1 VQFVPVTVAG
11 VVGATSIDAGF
22 ASGCAVVAGGAVR
35 CWGWNSYGANGS
47 GTSAVEPLA
56 STVSGVTG
64 ATQVSTGVF
73 HACALITGGQV
84 ACWGGPAAGQTGL
97 PVHAYAPSRPQT
109 VSPG

>member
-1 VQFVPVTVAG
+1 
-11 VVGATSIDAGF
+11 
-22 ASGCAVVAGGAVR
+22 
-35 CWGWNSYGANGS
+35 
-47 GTSAVEPLA
+47 
-56 STVSGVTG
+56 VTG